1 MNFLSKFSKSILC
14 AVLVAVMALTVSGC
28 GESKP
33 TDNPT
38 QQTSNRVVKGEGE
51 TVFNFDVTDL
61 EGNTTLFEIHTDKTI
76 VGEALLELGIIEG
89 DDSEYGLYVK
99 KVNGVEADYDKDQT
113 YWAFYVDG
121 EYAMSGVDTTEIVA
135 GANYMFKVE
144 K

>member
-14 AVLVAVMALTVSGC
+14 TVLVAVMALTVSGC

-113 YWAFYVDG
+113 YWAFYVNG
-121 EYAMSGVDTTEIVA
+121 EYAMSGVDTTDIDA
-135 GANYMFKVE
+135 DTTYAFKIE

>member
-89 DDSEYGLYVK
+89 DNSEYGLYVK
-99 KVNGVEADYDKDQT
+99 RDYSLYYNPENNYEIYELPNIFEYDTNEFT
-113 YWAFYVDG
+113 YYVDTRK
-121 EYAMSGVDTTEIVA
+121 YL
-135 GANYMFKVE
+135 
-144 K
+144 